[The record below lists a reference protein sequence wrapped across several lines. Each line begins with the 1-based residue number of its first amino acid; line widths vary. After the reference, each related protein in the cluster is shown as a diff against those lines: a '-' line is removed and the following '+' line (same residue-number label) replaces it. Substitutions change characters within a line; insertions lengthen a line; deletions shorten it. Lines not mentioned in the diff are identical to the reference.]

1 MSEIDKQSIRA
12 DQYEETTKYAPDWPP
27 KPKQSVDPSVH
38 TTLDSITDLSLIHI

>member
-38 TTLDSITDLSLIHI
+38 TTCLLYTSDAAAE